1 MPVSHKGKNIVKKTK
16 TKTKTKTKLAGGGSK
31 NKSRRSSR
39 SRRSSNNNKQKK
51 IINDQN
57 DITIEYLIR
66 YFVNETIEEFNL
78 DRSKDIKDQLM
89 KINFPTLNQ
98 LLYDLSIIKLNL
110 YDKLIKGTYTY
121 KTGNT
126 LIYSG
131 YTKNIN
137 DFITDYKFIVNF
149 TGYVYEFDDESS
161 YRSYKHVNSTTDP
174 LSYNDIM
181 EYMTK
186 YNFDKKKVEN
196 SIKRW
201 QSFGAKKITVDNID
215 FKNYALSHV
224 PRWFT
229 ENYVLS
235 NRQSYYNYLKEIYFK
250 DIGESEDYKDFL
262 ASLRSDEIDKEEKEL
277 LSSNV

>member
-16 TKTKTKTKLAGGGSK
+16 TKTKTKLAGGGGSK

-39 SRRSSNNNKQKK
+39 SRRSSNNNKQKN
-51 IINDQN
+51 IINHQN
-57 DITIEYLIR
+57 NITIESLIK
-66 YFVNETIEEFNL
+66 YFENETIEEFNL
-78 DRSKDIKDQLM
+78 NRSKDIKDQLM

-98 LLYDLSIIKLNL
+98 LLYDLSIIKLKL

-131 YTKNIN
+131 YTNIN

-161 YRSYKHVNSTTDP
+161 YRSYKHVNSITDP

-181 EYMTK
+181 DYMTK

-201 QSFGAKKITVDNID
+201 ESFGAKKITVDNIK
-215 FKNYALSHV
+215 FKKYALSNV

-229 ENYVLS
+229 ENYVRPNS
-235 NRQSYYNYLKEIYFK
+235 QSYYNYLK
-250 DIGESEDYKDFL
+250 DIGDIGNSEVYYDFL
-262 ASLRSDEIDKEEKEL
+262 DSLRSDEIDKEEKEL